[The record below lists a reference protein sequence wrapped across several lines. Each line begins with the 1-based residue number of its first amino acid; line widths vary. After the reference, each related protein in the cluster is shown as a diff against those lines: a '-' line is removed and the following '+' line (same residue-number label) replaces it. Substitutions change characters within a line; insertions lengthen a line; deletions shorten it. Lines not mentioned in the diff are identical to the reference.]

1 MADPTPNPPTP
12 PSLRETIERKR
23 AEVER
28 TKASTPMAEME
39 ALVAQAEPPRN
50 FFSAVARHPN
60 AVHMSVIA
68 EIQRQDPGTGLLR
81 QDFAGDGFKPETI
94 ANALATGG
102 AAALSIATDPVLHG
116 GDLAWIERVKAA
128 VRLPVLRRDLII
140 DPWQLWESRAA
151 GADAVVLTAAT
162 LLEAELIDMQILA
175 QQLQLTTLL
184 EVHDIEDLLR
194 VRPHV
199 GFPHAGYSL
208 LGIDNRGPDWGQ
220 ADLSHTLRLADMVE
234 DRSTLV
240 SSGGIRSRD
249 DLLKLRGLGVRI
261 ALIGEHLMKQA
272 DPGAAVADLLRTP
285 FLPDAR
291 QGRAA
296 G

>member
-1 MADPTPNPPTP
+1 MK
-12 PSLRETIERKR
+12 ETLDRKR

-28 TKASTPMAEME
+28 AKAAIPMAEME

-60 AVHMSVIA
+60 AVHISVIA
-68 EIQRQDPGTGLLR
+68 ELKRRSPGAGLLR
-81 QDFAGDGFKPETI
+81 DEFTGDGFKPETI
-94 ANALATGG
+94 AKALATGG
-102 AAALSIATDPVLHG
+102 AAAISIATDAPLYG
-116 GDLAWIERVKAA
+116 GDLAWIERVKAE
-128 VRLPVLRRDLII
+128 VRLPVVRRDLII

-151 GADAVVLTAAT
+151 GADAVVLTGGT
-162 LLEAELIDMQILA
+162 LLEAELIDMLILG

-184 EVHDIEDLLR
+184 EVRDMEDLLR

-208 LGIDNRGPDWGQ
+208 LGIDNRDPATGR
-220 ADLSHTLRLADMVE
+220 ADLAHTLRLADMVE

-240 SSGGIRSRD
+240 SVGGIRSRD
-249 DLLKLRGLGVRI
+249 DLLKLRALGVRI
-261 ALIGEHLMKQA
+261 AVIGEHLLKQP
-272 DPGAAVADLLRTP
+272 DPGAALADLLRTP

-291 QGRAA
+291 QGGRAA

>member
-1 MADPTPNPPTP
+1 MAEPTPT
-12 PSLRETIERKR
+12 LKETLERKR

-28 TKASTPMAEME
+28 ARAALPMAEME
-39 ALVAQAEPPRN
+39 ALVAQADPPRN
-50 FFSAVARHPN
+50 FFSAVTRHPT
-60 AVHMSVIA
+60 AIHMSVVA
-68 EIQRQDPGTGLLR
+68 EIKRRDPGAGLLR
-81 QDFAGDGFKPETI
+81 AEFAGEGFTPETI
-94 ANALATGG
+94 AKALFTGG
-102 AAALSIATDPVLHG
+102 AAALSVATDAVLHG
-116 GDLAWIERVKAA
+116 GDLSWIERVKAA
-128 VRLPVLRRDLII
+128 VRLPVLRRDLIV

-151 GADAVVLTAAT
+151 GADAVVLTAGV

-208 LGIDNRGPDWGQ
+208 LAIDNRAADWGR
-220 ADLSHTLRLADMVE
+220 ADFTNTLRLADMVE
-234 DRSTLV
+234 DRSILI
-240 SSGGIRSRD
+240 SSGGIQSREH
-249 DLLKLRGLGVRI
+249 LLKLRGLGVRT